1 MLIKSKKKGSKKN
14 THDSRTAFFP
24 GLVGEGFVYVE
35 RRRLC
40 ICGEEKA
47 LYM

>member
-1 MLIKSKKKGSKKN
+1 MIQGL
-14 THDSRTAFFP
+14 HFLP
-24 GLVGEGFVYVE
+24 GLVREGFVYE
-35 RRRLC
+35 EKRRLC